1 MSIALMLFG
10 LVLAQ
15 PDPAETVARPNIVLI
30 LADDLGWGE
39 VGCQGQAKIPT
50 PNIDRVAAQGM
61 RLTDFWSGSPVCA
74 PSRCVLLTGKHP
86 GHGVVRN
93 NWEAGGWGPDETEGQ
108 YPLPD
113 DEVTL
118 GEVLK
123 SRGYHTCVVGKWG
136 LGGPGTEGHPN
147 SQGFDHWFGY
157 LCQRVA
163 HNYYPT
169 HLWRNSQKVPL
180 PGNDWFSAHQKLT
193 EPLPHE
199 QDYYDTYQRATFAS
213 DLIAEEAVGFIE
225 SHASAHEDDPFF
237 LLYASPVPHVALQ
250 VPPDRLDSFPRQ
262 WDETPYL
269 GQKGYV
275 PHPRPRAAYAA
286 MIAGFDAEV
295 GALLDTL
302 TRTGQDQDT
311 IVIITSD
318 NGPTY
323 AGGVD
328 HEFFNSNGPYRGLKG
343 SVFEGGLRVPMIV
356 RWPGHVEAGTVSNV
370 PGGFEDLLPTLT
382 DATGERVELD
392 GMTLLP
398 TLTGQGEPQIRTWLY
413 RELGGQQAVRWGK
426 WKGIRR
432 RLRKGDLTLELF
444 DLEADP
450 GETTDVSQLH
460 PDITS
465 AIEAIMDRAH
475 EPSLIFPLPT
485 VDDPVAQNAASR

>member
-1 MSIALMLFG
+1 M
-10 LVLAQ
+10 
-15 PDPAETVARPNIVLI
+15 
-30 LADDLGWGE
+30 
-39 VGCQGQAKIPT
+39 
-50 PNIDRVAAQGM
+50 
-61 RLTDFWSGSPVCA
+61 
-74 PSRCVLLTGKHP
+74 
-86 GHGVVRN
+86 
-93 NWEAGGWGPDETEGQ
+93 
-108 YPLPD
+108 
-113 DEVTL
+113 
-118 GEVLK
+118 
-123 SRGYHTCVVGKWG
+123 
-136 LGGPGTEGHPN
+136 
-147 SQGFDHWFGY
+147 
-157 LCQRVA
+157 
-163 HNYYPT
+163 
-169 HLWRNSQKVPL
+169 
-180 PGNDWFSAHQKLT
+180 
-193 EPLPHE
+193 
-199 QDYYDTYQRATFAS
+199 
-213 DLIAEEAVGFIE
+213 
-225 SHASAHEDDPFF
+225 
-237 LLYASPVPHVALQ
+237 Q